1 MTGEVIS
8 FRVGHEHYA
17 EILAECDRVGIT
29 VTEYMQR
36 KLSTA
41 KHFDRTIRTIKR
53 QLKSVL
59 RLFNLF
65 NKPSTAIR
73 RLEELIDWLE

>member
-8 FRVGHEHYA
+8 FRVGHEQYA
-17 EILAECDRVGIT
+17 EILAECDRLGIT
-29 VTEYMQR
+29 VTEYMHR

-41 KHFDRTIRTIKR
+41 KHFERTIRTIKR

-59 RLFNLF
+59 RLLNLF
-65 NKPSTAIR
+65 NNPSTAKR

>member
-1 MTGEVIS
+1 MIGEVIS
-8 FRVGHEHYA
+8 FRVGHEQYA
-17 EILAECDRVGIT
+17 EILAECDRLGIT
-29 VTEYMQR
+29 KTEYLHR

-41 KHFDRTIRTIKR
+41 KHFDITIRKIKSR
-53 QLKSVL
+53 LKIAL

-65 NKPSTAIR
+65 NKPSAAIR

>member
-1 MTGEVIS
+1 MTDEVIS
-8 FRVGHEHYA
+8 FRVGHEQHS
-17 EILAECDRVGIT
+17 EILAECDRLGIT
-29 VTEYMQR
+29 KTEYMQR

-41 KHFDRTIRTIKR
+41 KHFDSTIRTIKK

-65 NKPSTAIR
+65 NNPNAAIR
-73 RLEELIDWLE
+73 RLEELIDWIE